1 MTTFRDLLIHAEDCM
16 QAAGCFYG
24 HGYESAHDE
33 AVAVVLHCAGLPI
46 ETGAEILD
54 RPVSQALVTAVS
66 EALVRR
72 CEHREPLAYITGE
85 AWLGPLS
92 FLVDRRALVPR
103 SPLAQLI
110 QAEFHPWLAHGP
122 PTAIVDVC
130 CGGGSLG
137 ILAATVFPNAQV
149 TLADLDSDALAL
161 AHDNVRRHNLGE
173 RIQLIQCDLLDEIA
187 PASVDVII
195 ANPPYVDQQD
205 MDALP
210 PEYQHEP
217 SLALAAGDDGLDLV
231 HRLLL
236 QAAHVLRDDGLL
248 LLEVGNSWSALEAAY
263 PEIEWIW
270 IALDEGGIGVT
281 VVTAR
286 ALQHLRSSS
295 RL

>member
-1 MTTFRDLLIHAEDCM
+1 MTTFRDLLIDAEDRM
-16 QAAGCFYG
+16 QAAGCYYG

-33 AVAVVLHCAGLPI
+33 AVALVLYCAGLPI

-54 RPVSQALVTAVS
+54 QPVSETHVSAVS

-85 AWLGPLS
+85 IWLGPLS

-110 QAEFHPWLAHGP
+110 QAEFHPWLAQGP

-137 ILAATVFPNAQV
+137 ILAAEVFPDSQV
-149 TLADLDSDALAL
+149 ILADLDADALAL
-161 AHDNVRRHNLGE
+161 ARDNVRRHNLDD

-236 QAAHVLRDDGLL
+236 QAAQVLRQDGLL
-248 LLEVGNSWSALEAAY
+248 VLEVGNSWAALEAAY

-270 IALDEGGIGVT
+270 IALDEGGVGVT
-281 VVTAR
+281 AVSVH
-286 ALQHLRSSS
+286 ALQHLRPRS